1 MGGAAADYSDLH
13 SGEPGAEDA
22 HQRLEPLKR
31 RIAREMPGR
40 VRHYRAEW
48 NAQANCVTDLENWGH
63 RCSKIFGPTSTPP
76 PGSTNTR
83 PPPPGSRRRLR
94 YWISF
99 IQTQCREFIRR
110 KKTVDDL
117 LALATSSA
125 APDAE
130 WGACICGEA
139 GSGKS
144 SLFGELVKR
153 LQKKDEVLV
162 LAHAAGISARAGQI
176 DILLRRWTQQ
186 LAESLGVADPAG
198 GIKGREELEK
208 AFAELLSRAAAKQRV
223 VCLLDALNQ
232 FERTTARRFVTWLP
246 VLWPANACRIA
257 TVIPGEVSGA
267 LSQRRGMRTLPL
279 PVLDEREAEAIAEAV
294 CRRYHRELHPE
305 ILAILLSKRGDDGR
319 AADGNPLWLE
329 LALEELNLLDADD
342 FARLDR
348 EFTGTAD
355 QRLHQLMC
363 SVARAL
369 PCRVETFFLGRCLT
383 GVTS

>member
-1 MGGAAADYSDLH
+1 MLEDLWADLDAATREYQHAAPATWQK
-13 SGEPGAEDA
+13 EEAA
-22 HQRLEPLKR
+22 VLE
-31 RIAREMPGR
+31 
-40 VRHYRAEW
+40 
-48 NAQANCVTDLENWGH
+48 Q
-63 RCSKIFGPTSTPP
+63 
-76 PGSTNTR
+76 
-83 PPPPGSRRRLR
+83 
-94 YWISF
+94 F
-99 IQTQCREFIRR
+99 IQTQCREFIGR